1 VSGPRGTSRSR
12 GRCAALAACVL
23 LLAPRAAAHDFWI
36 QPSSFR
42 PGPSERVA
50 VQLMVGEAGQGQPV
64 ARDEAR
70 IVRFAMLGPG
80 AGSGPPV
87 GELPIVGQDGHDP
100 AGWVRTG
107 TTGQIVL
114 VYTNTPARIEMPAA
128 KFEAYLREEG
138 LDAIVTQ
145 RTERGSS
152 DQPAREIYRRCAK
165 ALLDVRDADGRY
177 AAPSQHFALAIKD
190 VAFRAQV
197 KLPLELV
204 PEVDP
209 FQLATEAPAM
219 RVAEGTPEAAAPPP
233 AATAL
238 APLPIVLLLDGQPL
252 AGALVRALRL
262 DPGGSP
268 DEQRPSAR
276 TDADGRCR
284 LALPG
289 PGRWLITAVHM
300 RDAPAGADADYES
313 LWASLSFEVPA
324 AR

>member
-1 VSGPRGTSRSR
+1 MLGTRRSR

-23 LLAPRAAAHDFWI
+23 LLAPRPAAHDFWI
-36 QPSSFR
+36 QPSNFR
-42 PGPSERVA
+42 PEASERVA

-64 ARDEAR
+64 ARDDAR
-70 IVRFAMLGPG
+70 IVRFAMIGPG
-80 AGSGPPV
+80 AGSGPPRA
-87 GELPIVGQDGHDP
+87 ELPIAGQDGHDP

-114 VYTNTPARIEMPAA
+114 VYTNTPARSEMTAE

-138 LDAIVTQ
+138 LDSIVAQ
-145 RTERGSS
+145 RAERGAS
-152 DQPAREIYRRCAK
+152 DKPAREIYRRCAK

-177 AAPSQHFALAIKD
+177 ADPSQHFALALKEGS
-190 VAFRAQV
+190 FRIPA

-204 PEVDP
+204 PEADP
-209 FQLATEAPAM
+209 FQLATED
-219 RVAEGTPEAAAPPP
+219 EKLE
-233 AATAL
+233 
-238 APLPIVLLLDGQPL
+238 PLPIVLLLDGQPL
-252 AGALVRALRL
+252 AGTLVRALRL
-262 DPGGSP
+262 DPGSPP

-276 TDADGRCR
+276 TGADGRCR

-289 PGRWLITAVHM
+289 PGRWLVTAVHM
-300 RDAPAGADADYES
+300 RDAPADANADYES